1 MISHGTSMTPKT
13 LHQFKPRLPRS
24 MRRPVSWKHLL
35 LRMLSSLA
43 SFICQTSIPN
53 ICVFQFTQIK
63 WNCIEQ
69 EIRMPRFSIPTTDP
83 AIPKSLCAHNSWH
96 TSVETYSWHGYAKWS
111 PSPDGKKSNHA
122 CWKADSLSPLAQ
134 SCKILVSCQTSTTNW
149 DSSLVSLSLKK
160 PPSKQIF
167 EVLMYIHVLLD
178 KISTDAKLRPKQQE
192 TSYPSRE
199 EGVVLLEIKKTQLA
213 TISLLQ
219 YHSTHLRL
227 IPSNA
232 VADVAETWMKRN
244 DDWLIRTMILF
255 YSTTYL
261 RIKLWQTLPEVLE
274 PPWIHCPRLNPSL
287 HSSSQRLSSRLHAS
301 TNNLCVQGAQRVLA
315 WQISAWHESLNHWI
329 Q

>member
-1 MISHGTSMTPKT
+1 MKPLTRWQEIEPRWTTPAGKQI
-13 LHQFKPRLPRS
+13 LFHLLPRVL
-24 MRRPVSWKHLL
+24 RSWFPARLQL
-35 LRMLSSLA
+35 Q
-43 SFICQTSIPN
+43 IEIP
-53 ICVFQFTQIK
+53 IV
-63 WNCIEQ
+63 
-69 EIRMPRFSIPTTDP
+69 
-83 AIPKSLCAHNSWH
+83 
-96 TSVETYSWHGYAKWS
+96 Y
-111 PSPDGKKSNHA
+111 
-122 CWKADSLSPLAQ
+122 
-134 SCKILVSCQTSTTNW
+134 
-149 DSSLVSLSLKK
+149 LSLEK

-227 IPSNA
+227 IPSKT

-301 TNNLCVQGAQRVLA
+301 TNNLCVQGAQRDM
-315 WQISAWHESLNHWI
+315 
-329 Q
+329 